1 MSGLLGLM
9 ASCISSV
16 PVLSCI
22 SDLNGLSPQDLHR
35 QFIILY
41 LAELMV
47 GVGEEKGVG
56 VAVVA
61 VHELEGTEK
70 EESVANA
77 VAILN
82 FEWPRS
88 ETIRRRGLESS
99 SAQLPCSLLMFV
111 GEKRKVVG
119 HAKVSKVPA
128 LPGELF
134 VESVVVHPGLRGIG
148 LGKLLMLKVRKSQ
161 LTHEVQ
167 LEHF

>member
-1 MSGLLGLM
+1 
-9 ASCISSV
+9 
-16 PVLSCI
+16 
-22 SDLNGLSPQDLHR
+22 
-35 QFIILY
+35 
-41 LAELMV
+41 MV
-47 GVGEEKGVG
+47 GVGEEEGAG

-99 SAQLPCSLLMFV
+99 SAQLPCSLLMFI

-148 LGKLLMLKVRKSQ
+148 LGKLLMLKVRWN
-161 LTHEVQ
+161 
-167 LEHF
+167 

>member
-1 MSGLLGLM
+1 
-9 ASCISSV
+9 
-16 PVLSCI
+16 
-22 SDLNGLSPQDLHR
+22 
-35 QFIILY
+35 
-41 LAELMV
+41 MV
-47 GVGEEKGVG
+47 GVGEEGVEVV
-56 VAVVA
+56 VAA
-61 VHELEGTEK
+61 VHELEGAEK
-70 EESVANA
+70 EESVASA

-99 SAQLPCSLLMFV
+99 SAELPCSLIMFV

-148 LGKLLMLKVRKSQ
+148 LGKLLMLKVRSYKVSTYSSSPTELFSRLKNTAQ
-161 LTHEVQ
+161 TY
-167 LEHF
+167 

>member
-1 MSGLLGLM
+1 M
-9 ASCISSV
+9 V
-16 PVLSCI
+16 R
-22 SDLNGLSPQDLHR
+22 LSPQDLQR

-41 LAELMV
+41 LAEVMV
-47 GVGEEKGVG
+47 GVGEEGVG
-56 VAVVA
+56 VAVAA
-61 VHELEGTEK
+61 VHELEGMEK

-128 LPGELF
+128 LPRELF
-134 VESVVVHPGLRGIG
+134 VESAVVHPGLRGIG
-148 LGKLLMLKVRKSQ
+148 LGKLLMLKVRSFKVQ
-161 LTHEVQ
+161 LAHEV
-167 LEHF
+167 

>member
-1 MSGLLGLM
+1 
-9 ASCISSV
+9 
-16 PVLSCI
+16 
-22 SDLNGLSPQDLHR
+22 
-35 QFIILY
+35 
-41 LAELMV
+41 MV
-47 GVGEEKGVG
+47 GVGEEEGAG

-99 SAQLPCSLLMFV
+99 SAQLPCSLLMYI

-148 LGKLLMLKVRKSQ
+148 LGKLLMLKVRSN
-161 LTHEVQ
+161 
-167 LEHF
+167 

>member
-1 MSGLLGLM
+1 MVHRSL
-9 ASCISSV
+9 
-16 PVLSCI
+16 
-22 SDLNGLSPQDLHR
+22 QDLHR

-41 LAELMV
+41 LAEVMV
-47 GVGEEKGVG
+47 GVGEEGVE
-56 VAVVA
+56 VTVVA
-61 VHELEGTEK
+61 VHQLEGAEK
-70 EESVANA
+70 EKSVADA

-99 SAQLPCSLLMFV
+99 SKELPCSLLMFV
-111 GEKRKVVG
+111 GGKRKVVG

-148 LGKLLMLKVRKSQ
+148 LGKLLMLKVSSRKVK
-161 LTHEVQ
+161 LAHEVL
-167 LEHF
+167 LETFLRLKNTAWTY